1 MTVLLPERCKSTLE
15 LHSRALDFAKRM
27 CLKGYPNLTEARRQK
42 LWSDAEWFLTDCFE
56 DGCTS
61 WDQDKGV
68 RQEMYPCDWFQER
81 FTQMYFP
88 NTARWDK
95 KFEAG
100 EEPKYFSTLQA
111 VCRSAI
117 DIFDDLAGGVWG
129 WTIGDLKRMYDG
141 ELPEWF
147 PRGDWQLIGD
157 GLVPFSSM
165 TDTCSIA
172 I

>member
-1 MTVLLPERCKSTLE
+1 MTTKE

-27 CLKGYPNLTEARRQK
+27 CFKGYSNLTEARRQK

-56 DGCTS
+56 QGCTS
-61 WDQDKGV
+61 WDHDKPKGG
-68 RQEMYPCDWFQER
+68 MYPCDWIMER
-81 FTQMYFP
+81 FAEKYFP

-100 EEPKYFSTLQA
+100 EEPRYFSLLNA
-111 VCRSAI
+111 ICRSAI
-117 DIFDDLAGGVWG
+117 DIFDEFAGGVWG
-129 WTIGDLKRMYDG
+129 WTIADFKRMYDG

-147 PRGDWQLIGD
+147 PRGDWQLIGN
-157 GLVPFSSM
+157 GLIPFSTM
-165 TDTCSIA
+165 TDESSIA